1 MSDSERAAT
10 ENKLRLISSN
20 NHTQRD
26 SVESELMREPI
37 GCKRVGPFGT
47 TYREAQMAKLLADGW
62 DVTDAYR
69 RAYTTKRRNVH
80 REAHDIGKRIQVC
93 QYVTALRAQKNG
105 VDLHDGQ
112 VARDFIAKQLHD
124 MAMNSDRD
132 SDKLR
137 ALELMGKLDYV
148 GAYRERVDST
158 VTQRTEQ
165 EIIIELKQRLTTY
178 KAG

>member
-1 MSDSERAAT
+1 M
-10 ENKLRLISSN
+10 
-20 NHTQRD
+20 
-26 SVESELMREPI
+26 
-37 GCKRVGPFGT
+37 
-47 TYREAQMAKLLADGW
+47 
-62 DVTDAYR
+62 
-69 RAYTTKRRNVH
+69 
-80 REAHDIGKRIQVC
+80 
-93 QYVTALRAQKNG
+93 
-105 VDLHDGQ
+105 DLHDGQ

-137 ALELMGKLDYV
+137 ALELMGKLEYV

-165 EIIIELKQRLTTY
+165 EVIIELKQRLTAY